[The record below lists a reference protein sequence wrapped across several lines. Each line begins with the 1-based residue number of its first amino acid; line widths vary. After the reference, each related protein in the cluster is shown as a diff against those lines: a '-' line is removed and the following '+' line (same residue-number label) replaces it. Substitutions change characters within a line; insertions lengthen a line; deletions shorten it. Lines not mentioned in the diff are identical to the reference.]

1 MGFRSFF
8 RELEDQ
14 VKNEAEN
21 FDDLRRE
28 NPILSAMI
36 PFTPENQAL
45 MAGGGALLGG
55 GMALGG
61 ALGAGGAAGAA
72 GGTAAGTTAAAGTGA
87 IAGAGGMLG
96 ANGLMNLA
104 NLGVGLYG
112 ANQAGKA
119 ADAQANAA
127 YESNANQLAMY
138 NQNRADQMPWMQ
150 QGKTSLERLAEL
162 MQSGGRLSTPFSM
175 KDYQKTPNY
184 EFVRGEGIRGIE
196 NSMAGRSGFGGGN
209 MLKALAR
216 YNSGLASNEYQNSR
230 NNFNEDQTNIF
241 NRLSSLAGTGQT
253 TAANLGAAGQN
264 FANQSGQGL
273 MNAADARAQGYTA
286 NANALSGT
294 VNNAIGLYA
303 ANKNKLFG

>member
-1 MGFRSFF
+1 MGFRSSLRRF
-8 RELEDQ
+8 EDQ
-14 VKNEAEN
+14 VRGNLSSL
-21 FDDLRRE
+21 DDARRE
-28 NPILSAMI
+28 NPLLAAMI

-61 ALGAGGAAGAA
+61 ALGAGGAAGGAAGAA
-72 GGTAAGTTAAAGTGA
+72 GGTAAGTTAAAGT
-87 IAGAGGMLG
+87 GGMLG

-241 NRLSSLAGTGQT
+241 NRLSSMAGIGQT
-253 TAANLGAAGQN
+253 TAANLGNAGQN
-264 FANQSGQGL
+264 YANQAGQGL

>member
-1 MGFRSFF
+1 MSWLKDRWNDLSNV
-8 RELEDQ
+8 EDS
-14 VKNEAEN
+14 VKSNLSN
-21 FDDLRRE
+21 LDDTRRN
-28 NPILSAMI
+28 NPLLSAMI
-36 PFTPENQAL
+36 PFTPENQA
-45 MAGGGALLGG
+45 MMGVGGALLGG

-72 GGTAAGTTAAAGTGA
+72 GGTSAGTGA
-87 IAGAGGMLG
+87 IAGGGGMLG

-150 QGKTSLERLAEL
+150 QGKTRLEQL
-162 MQSGGRLSTPFSM
+162 GGMLDQGGALNQR
-175 KDYQKTPNY
+175 YQQFQPMTMASFQTDPSY
-184 EFVRGEGIRGIE
+184 QFRRDEGIRGIE

-209 MLKALAR
+209 MLKALSR
-216 YNSGLASNEYQNSR
+216 YNSGLASTEYGAANDRYNQNFTTGYNQF
-230 NNFNEDQTNIF
+230 NNDQNTTY
-241 NRLSSLAGTGQT
+241 NRLASLAGIGQT

-264 FANQSGQGL
+264 YANQAGQGL

-294 VNNAIGLYA
+294 V
-303 ANKNKLFG
+303 